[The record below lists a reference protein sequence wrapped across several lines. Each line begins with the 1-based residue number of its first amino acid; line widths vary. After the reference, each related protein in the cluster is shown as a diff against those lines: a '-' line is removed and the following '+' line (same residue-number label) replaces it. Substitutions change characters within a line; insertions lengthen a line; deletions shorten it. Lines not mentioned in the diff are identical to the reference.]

1 MVARLVTLQRQDGV
15 ATILLNR
22 SRAKN
27 RINGAMARQLTEAC
41 VTAHVDASVR
51 AIVIKGQGANF
62 SVGWE
67 VPEQDQPLTTAA
79 QAIADLHK
87 PVIAAINGDC
97 IGHGLELALACD
109 FRISVPEARLGLPQ
123 IKHGLLPWDGGTQRL
138 PRLIGRPNAL
148 RLLLT
153 GQLVTAS
160 EACHMGLVNLVT
172 DHNAL
177 DHAVNELIRP
187 LISGAPVAI
196 AYAKEAVISGLDL
209 TLDQG
214 LRLEADLNILLH
226 KTTDR
231 RIGLE
236 SFHSRRIP
244 RFEGQ

>member
-1 MVARLVTLQRQDGV
+1 M
-15 ATILLNR
+15 
-22 SRAKN
+22 
-27 RINGAMARQLTEAC
+27 
-41 VTAHVDASVR
+41 AHVDTNVR
-51 AIVIKGQGANF
+51 AVIIKGQGANF

-67 VPEQDQPLTTAA
+67 IPKQDQPLTTAA
-79 QAIADLHK
+79 QAIADLRK

-97 IGHGLELALACD
+97 VGHGLELALACD

-138 PRLIGRPNAL
+138 PRIIGRPNAF

-153 GQLVTAS
+153 GQLITAK
-160 EACHMGLVNLVT
+160 EALHMGLVNLVT
-172 DHNAL
+172 DHNGL
-177 DHAVNELIRP
+177 DHSVNELVRS
-187 LISGAPVAI
+187 LVSGGPVAI

-231 RIGLE
+231 TIGLE
-236 SFHSRRIP
+236 SFHLRRIP
-244 RFEGQ
+244 QFEGQ